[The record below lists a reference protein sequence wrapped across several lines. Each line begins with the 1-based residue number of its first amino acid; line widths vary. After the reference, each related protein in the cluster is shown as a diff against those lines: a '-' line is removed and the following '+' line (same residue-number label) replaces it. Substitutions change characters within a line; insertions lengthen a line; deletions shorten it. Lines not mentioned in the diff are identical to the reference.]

1 MCDESN
7 RVRRITMWTGIIETV
22 VGQSYYRIGEMHG
35 GDGGSPTSADLRTPT
50 DLAFDAAGT
59 ILILSLT
66 IIL

>member
-7 RVRRITMWTGIIETV
+7 RVRRVNMTTGVIETV
-22 VGQSYYRIGEMHG
+22 VGQSYYRIDVTYG
-35 GDGGSPTSADLRTPT
+35 GDGGSSTSADLRTPA

-59 ILILSLT
+59 TPILSQT